1 MYQLLTNA
9 HIQRVDELSTQDPS
23 HKFWKGSL
31 LDIWEKT
38 AKTLTEETKLHVSS
52 QIGVCVSGGG
62 GGVLVMTFARG
73 EPSVYGYI
81 NKGRNTCRRLH

>member
-52 QIGVCVSGGG
+52 QNRGLCVGGTG
-62 GGVLVMTFARG
+62 WGACHD
-73 EPSVYGYI
+73 I
-81 NKGRNTCRRLH
+81 CKGRTTCIRLH

>member
-9 HIQRVDELSTQDPS
+9 HIQRVDELSSQDFS
-23 HKFWKGSL
+23 YKFWKGSL

-38 AKTLTEETKLHVSS
+38 AKTLTEETKLHVMFTNR
-52 QIGVCVSGGG
+52 GLCVGGG

-73 EPSVYGYI
+73 PPVYGYI
-81 NKGRNTCRRLH
+81 NKGRNTCIRLH